1 MGQSVICAAASAPA
15 EPIVSVPVADACCDL
30 LELFAGVS
38 DGRAG
43 QGRDHPVAAVLALA
57 AAAVVAG
64 MKGYTAIT
72 GWVADVPP
80 AVLADL
86 YLRSGAAPAPPPSK
100 TTIWRVLTDADA
112 GAFDVA
118 VGTWLMNLAGFTA
131 PAAAG
136 RDTGEEDC
144 PRALMQVRLDGKA
157 VRGAK
162 DADGNQVRLLA
173 ALVGPD
179 AATSVVAAQAEVGEK
194 TNEVPMAAVVLGQ
207 IDLDGKIVTA
217 DALHTVKA
225 TANHIHDHGGEFV
238 LPVKEN
244 RQALFDALDA
254 LPWGQVPVAST
265 ATDKGHGR
273 ITTRTIQVL
282 PAPDDL
288 PFPHVSQVFLIERYV
303 TDLHG
308 QPISAVAALGVA
320 SPEPEQADA
329 ADLAGYVREQWSIES
344 LHWLRDTLYQED
356 KSTRQNPIRA
366 QSHGCSPQPRNRG
379 TPHGR
384 THRRHRSHAMGR
396 TFHGPPIHHP
406 RTHIMILE
414 RPWHPV
420 RQQRHPQHAGDQD
433 LAGPPT
439 RS

>member
-1 MGQSVICAAASAPA
+1 MGQSASCAAASAPA
-15 EPIVSVPVADACCDL
+15 APIVSVPVADTCCDL

-80 AVLADL
+80 AILADL

-118 VGTWLMNLAGFTA
+118 AGTWLMSLAGLTA
-131 PAAAG
+131 PAAGG
-136 RDTGEEDC
+136 RDAGEEDR
-144 PRALMQVRLDGKA
+144 PAALMQVRLDGKA
-157 VRGAK
+157 IRGAK

-173 ALVGPD
+173 ALAGSD
-179 AATSVVAAQAEVGEK
+179 AASPVVAAQAEVGKK
-194 TNEVPMAAVVLGQ
+194 TNEVPMAAVVPGQ
-207 IDLDGKIVTA
+207 IDLNGKIVTA

-225 TANHIHDHGGEFV
+225 TANYIHDHGGEFV
-238 LPVKEN
+238 FPVKEN
-244 RQALFDALDA
+244 RQALFDALGA
-254 LPWGQVPVAST
+254 LPRGQVPIAAT
-265 ATDKGHGR
+265 ATGKGHGR

-282 PAPDDL
+282 PAPEDL

-308 QPISAVAALGVA
+308 QPVSAVAALGVA
-320 SPEPEQADA
+320 SPEPGQADA
-329 ADLAGYVREQWSIES
+329 AGLAGYVREQWPVES
-344 LHWLRDTLYQED
+344 LHWLRGTLYQED
-356 KSTRQNPIRA
+356 KSR
-366 QSHGCSPQPRNRG
+366 
-379 TPHGR
+379 
-384 THRRHRSHAMGR
+384 
-396 TFHGPPIHHP
+396 
-406 RTHIMILE
+406 
-414 RPWHPV
+414 V
-420 RQQRHPQHAGDQD
+420 R
-433 LAGPPT
+433 T
-439 RS
+439 RSGPRVMAALRNLAIGALRIAGRIDVTEATRWAGRSMDRPFTILGLTS

>member
-1 MGQSVICAAASAPA
+1 MGQSASCAAGSAPA
-15 EPIVSVPVADACCDL
+15 APIVSVPVAVACCDL

-64 MKGYTAIT
+64 MRGYTAIT

-80 AVLADL
+80 AILAGL

-118 VGTWLMNLAGFTA
+118 AGTWLMDLAGFTA

-136 RDTGEEDC
+136 RDAGGEEY
-144 PRALMQVRLDGKA
+144 PETLMQVRLDGKA
-157 VRGAK
+157 IRGAK

-173 ALVGPD
+173 ALAGPD
-179 AATSVVAAQAEVGEK
+179 AATSVVAGQAEVGKK

-207 IDLDGKIVTA
+207 IDLKNKVVTA

-225 TANHIHDHGGEFV
+225 TARHIHEHGGEFV

-244 RQALFDALDA
+244 RRVLSGAPGT
-254 LPWGQVPVAST
+254 LPWGQVPIART

-282 PAPDDL
+282 PAPEDL

-308 QPISAVAALGVA
+308 QPVSAVAALGVA
-320 SPEPEQADA
+320 SPAPGQASP

-356 KSTRQNPIRA
+356 KSQ
-366 QSHGCSPQPRNRG
+366 
-379 TPHGR
+379 
-384 THRRHRSHAMGR
+384 
-396 TFHGPPIHHP
+396 
-406 RTHIMILE
+406 
-414 RPWHPV
+414 V
-420 RQQRHPQHAGDQD
+420 R
-433 LAGPPT
+433 T
-439 RS
+439 RSGPRIMAALRNLAIGALRMAGRIDVTEATRWAGRSMDRPFTILGLTS

>member
-1 MGQSVICAAASAPA
+1 VGQSVIYAAASAPA
-15 EPIVSVPVADACCDL
+15 EPAVSVPVADACCDL

-80 AVLADL
+80 AILADL

-100 TTIWRVLTDADA
+100 TTIWRVLTDA
-112 GAFDVA
+112 GAEALDVA
-118 VGTWLMNLAGFTA
+118 AGTWLMNLAGFTM
-131 PAAAG
+131 PATLS
-136 RDTGEEDC
+136 RDTGEEAC
-144 PRALMQVRLDGKA
+144 SRALMQVRLDGKA
-157 VRGAK
+157 IRGAK

-173 ALVGPD
+173 ALAGPD
-179 AATSVVAAQAEVGEK
+179 AAASVVAAQAEVGVK
-194 TNEVPMAAVVLGQ
+194 TNEVPMAAVVLDH
-207 IDLDGKIVTA
+207 IDLNGKVVTA

-225 TANHIHDHGGEFV
+225 TANHIHEHGGEFV

-244 RQALFDALDA
+244 RRTLFDALDR
-254 LPWGQVPVAST
+254 LPWGQVPIAHS

-282 PAPDDL
+282 PAPEDL

-320 SPEPEQADA
+320 SPEPEQANA

-356 KSTRQNPIRA
+356 KSR
-366 QSHGCSPQPRNRG
+366 
-379 TPHGR
+379 
-384 THRRHRSHAMGR
+384 
-396 TFHGPPIHHP
+396 
-406 RTHIMILE
+406 
-414 RPWHPV
+414 V
-420 RQQRHPQHAGDQD
+420 R
-433 LAGPPT
+433 T
-439 RS
+439 RSGPRVMAALRNLAIGALRMAGRIDVTEATRWAGRSMDRPFTILGLTS